1 MKFYQVGGTM
11 ESSANKILDRILNDA
26 KEEAK
31 TIVKEAKRSAE
42 MLLENQRQMALR
54 NAEKEVY
61 YLLRRAENE
70 ADIIR
75 GKVSTDVKRR
85 TGWVVLFEKDRLIT
99 SVLNEVKNRLVNL
112 QKSEQYLPVLEK
124 LIVDAGT
131 VLDGGTLEVMLNE
144 NDSSLPLKLNKLE
157 KKIADRTGVKTQL
170 KISKKQIK
178 TVGVIVKTIDGKI
191 FVDNTF
197 EAILNRHERELR
209 LKIARI
215 VFSRA
220 SAS

>member
-1 MKFYQVGGTM
+1 M
-11 ESSANKILDRILNDA
+11 ESSDNKIIDRILNDA
-26 KEEAK
+26 REEAK
-31 TIVKEAKRSAE
+31 AIIKEAKRSAE
-42 MLLENQRQMALR
+42 MLLEKQRKLASHS
-54 NAEKEVY
+54 AEKEVY
-61 YLLRRAENE
+61 SLLKRAENE
-70 ADIIR
+70 AAVIK
-75 GKVSTDVKRR
+75 GKVTTDIKRR
-85 TGWVVLFEKDRLIT
+85 AGWLVLSEKERLVT

-112 QKSEQYLPVLEK
+112 QKSEEYLPVLEK

-157 KKIADRTGVKTQL
+157 KKIADGTGVKTRL
-170 KISKKQIK
+170 KISKQQIK
-178 TVGVIVKTIDGKI
+178 AVGVIVKTNDGKI

-197 EAILNRHERELR
+197 EAILSRRERELR

-215 VFSRA
+215 LFSRA

>member
-1 MKFYQVGGTM
+1 M
-11 ESSANKILDRILNDA
+11 ESSDNRIIDRILNDA
-26 KEEAK
+26 REEAK
-31 TIVKEAKRSAE
+31 AIIKEAKRSAE
-42 MLLENQRQMALR
+42 MLLEKQRKLALHS
-54 NAEKEVY
+54 AEKEVY
-61 YLLRRAENE
+61 SLLKRAENE
-70 ADIIR
+70 ADIIKGR
-75 GKVSTDVKRR
+75 VTTDIKRR
-85 TGWVVLFEKDRLIT
+85 AGWVVLSEKERLVT

-112 QKSEQYLPVLEK
+112 QKSEEYLPVLEK

-157 KKIADRTGVKTQL
+157 KKIADGTGVKTRL
-170 KISKKQIK
+170 KISKQQIK
-178 TVGVIVKTIDGKI
+178 AVGVIVKTIDGKI

-197 EAILNRHERELR
+197 EAILSRRERELR

-215 VFSRA
+215 LFSSA

>member
-1 MKFYQVGGTM
+1 M

-75 GKVSTDVKRR
+75 GKVTTDVKRR
-85 TGWVVLFEKDRLIT
+85 TGWVVLFEKDRLII

-112 QKSEQYLPVLEK
+112 QKSEEYLPVLEK

-170 KISKKQIK
+170 KFSKQQIK
-178 TVGVIVKTIDGKI
+178 AVGVIVKTIDGQI

-197 EAILNRHERELR
+197 EAILSRRERELR

-215 VFSRA
+215 LFSRA

>member
-1 MKFYQVGGTM
+1 M
-11 ESSANKILDRILNDA
+11 ESSTNKILDRILNDA

-31 TIVKEAKRSAE
+31 AIVKEAKKSAE
-42 MLLENQRQMALR
+42 VMLENQRQMALR
-54 NAEKEVY
+54 NAEKEAL

-75 GKVSTDVKRR
+75 GKVTTDVKRR
-85 TGWVVLFEKDRLIT
+85 TGWAVLFEKDRLIT
-99 SVLNEVKNRLVNL
+99 SVLNEVKSRLVNL
-112 QKSEQYLPVLEK
+112 QKSEEYLPVLEK
-124 LIVDAGT
+124 LIVDAGI
-131 VLDGGTLEVMLNE
+131 VLGGGTLEVMLNE

-157 KKIADRTGVKTQL
+157 KKIADGTGVKTRL
-170 KISKKQIK
+170 KISKQQTKAVGVMVK
-178 TVGVIVKTIDGKI
+178 TVDGKI

-197 EAILNRHERELR
+197 EAILSRRERELR

-215 VFSRA
+215 LFSRA

>member
-1 MKFYQVGGTM
+1 M
-11 ESSANKILDRILNDA
+11 ESSANKILDRILKDA

-42 MLLENQRQMALR
+42 MMVENQRKLALHS
-54 NAEKEVY
+54 AEKEVY
-61 YLLRRAENE
+61 SLLKRAENE

-85 TGWVVLFEKDRLIT
+85 TGWIVLFEKDRLII

-112 QKSEQYLPVLEK
+112 QKSEKYLPVLEK
-124 LIVDAGT
+124 LIVDAGI

-144 NDSSLPLKLNKLE
+144 NDSSLPLKVNKLE
-157 KKIADRTGVKTQL
+157 KKIADETGVKSRL
-170 KISKKQIK
+170 KISKQQIK
-178 TVGVIVKTIDGKI
+178 AVGVIVKTNDGKI

-197 EAILNRHERELR
+197 EAIVSRRERELR
-209 LKIARI
+209 LKTARI
-215 VFSRA
+215 LFSKA

>member
-1 MKFYQVGGTM
+1 M
-11 ESSANKILDRILNDA
+11 ESSIHRINEKILEDA
-26 KEEAK
+26 REKAK
-31 TIVKEAKRSAE
+31 TIVKEAKKSAE
-42 MLLENQRQMALR
+42 LMVENRKQSARHS
-54 NAEKEVY
+54 AEKEVY
-61 YLLRRAENE
+61 PLLKRAENE

-75 GKVSTDVKRR
+75 GKITTDIKRR
-85 TGWVVLFEKDRLIT
+85 AGWVVLFEKDRLII

-112 QKSEQYLPVLEK
+112 QKSEEYLPILEN

-144 NDSSLPLKLNKLE
+144 NDLSLPLKLNKLE
-157 KKIADRTGVKTQL
+157 KKIADGTGVKTRL
-170 KISKKQIK
+170 KISKQQIK
-178 TVGVIVKTIDGKI
+178 AVGVIVKTNDGKI

-197 EAILNRHERELR
+197 EAILSRRERELR

-215 VFSRA
+215 LFSRA

>member
-1 MKFYQVGGTM
+1 M

-31 TIVKEAKRSAE
+31 AIIKEAKRSAKT
-42 MLLENQRQMALR
+42 LLEKQRQLAR
-54 NAEKEVY
+54 HSAEKEVY
-61 YLLRRAENE
+61 SLLRRAENE

-75 GKVSTDVKRR
+75 GKVSTDIQRR
-85 TGWVVLFEKDRLIT
+85 TGWVVLFEKDRLII
-99 SVLNEVKNRLVNL
+99 SVLNEVKNRFVNL
-112 QKSEQYLPVLEK
+112 QKSEEYLPVLEK

-144 NDSSLPLKLNKLE
+144 NDLSLPLKLNKLE
-157 KKIADRTGVKTQL
+157 KKIADGTGVKTRL
-170 KISKKQIK
+170 KISKQQTKA
-178 TVGVIVKTIDGKI
+178 VGVIVKNNDGKI

-197 EAILNRHERELR
+197 EAILSRRERELR

-215 VFSRA
+215 LFSRA
-220 SAS
+220 NAS

>member
-1 MKFYQVGGTM
+1 M
-11 ESSANKILDRILNDA
+11 ESSIHRINEKILEDA
-26 KEEAK
+26 REKAK
-31 TIVKEAKRSAE
+31 TIVKEAKKSAE
-42 MLLENQRQMALR
+42 LMVENRKQSARHS
-54 NAEKEVY
+54 AEKEVY
-61 YLLRRAENE
+61 PLLKRAENE

-75 GKVSTDVKRR
+75 GKITTDIKRR
-85 TGWVVLFEKDRLIT
+85 AGWVVLFEKDRLII

-112 QKSEQYLPVLEK
+112 QKSEEYLPVLEK

-144 NDSSLPLKLNKLE
+144 NDLSLPLKLNKLE
-157 KKIADRTGVKTQL
+157 KKIADGTGVKTRL
-170 KISKKQIK
+170 KISKQQIK
-178 TVGVIVKTIDGKI
+178 AVGVIVKTNDGKI

-197 EAILNRHERELR
+197 EAILSRRERELR

-215 VFSRA
+215 LFSRA